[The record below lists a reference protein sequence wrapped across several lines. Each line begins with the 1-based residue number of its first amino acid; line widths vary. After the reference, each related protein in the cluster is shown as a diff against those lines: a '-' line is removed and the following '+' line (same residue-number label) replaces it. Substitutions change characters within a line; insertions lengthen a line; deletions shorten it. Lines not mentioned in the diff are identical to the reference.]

1 MDSNKETIQPNNE
14 APRARGTY
22 CLVSLFL
29 LLWQYL
35 QKDPKDPEW
44 GGGGVGGGGGW
55 LLDKVLSGEVQFEV
69 SEVQSLS
76 FQMLQMV
83 PLLLCILVHG
93 GMEYCMTP
101 ARAAAK
107 ETISIAT

>member
-35 QKDPKDPEW
+35 QKDPKEGEGW
-44 GGGGVGGGGGW
+44 GGGG

-93 GMEYCMTP
+93 GREYCITP
-101 ARAAAK
+101 AWAAAK

>member
-1 MDSNKETIQPNNE
+1 MQPNNE

-44 GGGGVGGGGGW
+44 GGGGVGGGG
-55 LLDKVLSGEVQFEV
+55 LLAKVLSGGGQFGG

-93 GMEYCMTP
+93 GREYCMTP

>member
-1 MDSNKETIQPNNE
+1 MDTNKETIQPNNE

-44 GGGGVGGGGGW
+44 GGEGLGGGGYLTKFYLGRSNP
-55 LLDKVLSGEVQFEV
+55 KFP

>member
-1 MDSNKETIQPNNE
+1 MG
-14 APRARGTY
+14 RGR
-22 CLVSLFL
+22 
-29 LLWQYL
+29 
-35 QKDPKDPEW
+35 
-44 GGGGVGGGGGW
+44 GGGGG
-55 LLDKVLSGEVQFEV
+55 LLDKVLSREVQFEV

-93 GMEYCMTP
+93 GREYCMTP

>member
-29 LLWQYL
+29 LLWRYL

-44 GGGGVGGGGGW
+44 GGGGVGGGG

-83 PLLLCILVHG
+83 PLLLCLLVHG
-93 GMEYCMTP
+93 GREYRMTP